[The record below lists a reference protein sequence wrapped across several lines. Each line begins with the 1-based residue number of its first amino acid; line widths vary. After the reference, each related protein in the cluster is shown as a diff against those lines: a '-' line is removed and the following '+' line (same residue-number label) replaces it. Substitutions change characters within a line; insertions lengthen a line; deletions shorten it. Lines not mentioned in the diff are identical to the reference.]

1 MATEERKVNRKQRT
15 GVVVSDHGDKTVV
28 VSIERASRHRL
39 YRKVIRRTKRYHV
52 HDAENAATMGDLVRI
67 EECRPISRTK
77 RWRLVEVLT
86 ERVVADV
93 APESIDV
100 ALVSDVQRSAA
111 RASAEEAGDAEEG
124 ADAATATA
132 TSEATSSGDAA
143 SADDADEESA
153 ESDGEASSEDA
164 PAADDENAES
174 DGEASSEDAP
184 AADDESNDEPEA
196 EAADDAEKQ
205 AE

>member
-1 MATEERKVNRKQRT
+1 MTTEERKVNRKQRT

-28 VSIERASRHRL
+28 VSVERASRHRL

-52 HDAENAATMGDLVRI
+52 HDAENEATMGDLVRI

-77 RWRLVEVLT
+77 HWRLVEVLT
-86 ERVVADV
+86 EREVAEV
-93 APESIDV
+93 APESIDE

-111 RASAEEAGDAEEG
+111 RASAEEEGDAEQG
-124 ADAATATA
+124 ADAATATP
-132 TSEATSSGDAA
+132 EATTSSDEAATAEGD
-143 SADDADEESA
+143 DEEST
-153 ESDGEASSEDA
+153 EGDGEA
-164 PAADDENAES
+164 P
-174 DGEASSEDAP
+174 SEDAP

-196 EAADDAEKQ
+196 EAAGDAEKQ